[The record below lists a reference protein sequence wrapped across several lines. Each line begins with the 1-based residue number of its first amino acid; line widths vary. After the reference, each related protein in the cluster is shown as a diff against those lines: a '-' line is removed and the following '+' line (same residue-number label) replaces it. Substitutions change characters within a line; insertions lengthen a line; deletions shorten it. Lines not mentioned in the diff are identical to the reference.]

1 VAQMRPWL
9 VVLVVMAA
17 LAGPAHAQAQAQP
30 AASAP
35 LPPKRLNLNLPK
47 ENPAVRAN
55 RQATMPGDLPSQRQD
70 LKQIQIPLG
79 KSADAGPSRGGG
91 IDDSAARC
99 RAKRTSE
106 EREACEARLDNI

>member
-1 VAQMRPWL
+1 MRAWL
-9 VVLVVMAA
+9 VIPLAMVVSGG
-17 LAGPAHAQAQAQP
+17 LAHAQSQPQP

-35 LPPKRLNLNLPK
+35 VPAKRLNLDLPS

-55 RQATMPGDLPSQRQD
+55 RQATMPGDLPSQRQN

-79 KSADAGPSRGGG
+79 KSGDSGASGRSG

-106 EREACEARLDNI
+106 EREACEARLDNV

>member
-1 VAQMRPWL
+1 MAQIRRWVAIA
-9 VVLVVMAA
+9 VTVVMAG
-17 LAGPAHAQAQAQP
+17 GPAHAQAQPQA

-35 LPPKRLNLNLPK
+35 VPAKRLNLELPS

-55 RQATMPGDLPSQRQD
+55 RQATMPGDLPSQRQN

-79 KSADAGPSRGGG
+79 KRIDTGPSGGSG
-91 IDDSAARC
+91 IDDSVARC

>member
-1 VAQMRPWL
+1 VAQIRTWL
-9 VVLVVMAA
+9 AVAVAVAIASGL
-17 LAGPAHAQAQAQP
+17 AHAQTQPPP

-35 LPPKRLNLNLPK
+35 VPPKRLNLNLPS

-55 RQATMPGDLPSQRQD
+55 RQATMPGDLPSQRQN

-79 KSADAGPSRGGG
+79 KSTDAGPSRGGG

-106 EREACEARLDNI
+106 EREACEARLDNV

>member
-1 VAQMRPWL
+1 VAQLRTWL
-9 VVLVVMAA
+9 AVA
-17 LAGPAHAQAQAQP
+17 LAVAMAGGFTRASSQPAT

-35 LPPKRLNLNLPK
+35 PPNKRLNLDLPK

-55 RQATMPGDLPSQRQD
+55 RQATMPGDLPSQRQN

-79 KSADAGPSRGGG
+79 KSTDTGPSGGG
-91 IDDSAARC
+91 IDDSVARC

>member
-1 VAQMRPWL
+1 MRPWV
-9 VVLVVMAA
+9 VVLVVVAA
-17 LAGPAHAQAQAQP
+17 LGSPARAPSQAQN

-35 LPPKRLNLNLPK
+35 VPAKRLNLNLPP

-55 RQATMPGDLPSQRQD
+55 RQATMPGDLPSQRQN

-79 KSADAGPSRGGG
+79 KSDDAGPSRGGG

-106 EREACEARLDNI
+106 EREACEARLDNV